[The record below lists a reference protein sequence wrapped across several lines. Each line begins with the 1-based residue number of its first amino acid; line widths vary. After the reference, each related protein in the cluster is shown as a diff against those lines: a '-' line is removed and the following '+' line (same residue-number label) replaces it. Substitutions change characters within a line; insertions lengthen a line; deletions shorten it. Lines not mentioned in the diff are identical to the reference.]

1 MIGKNYRHHPQILA
15 DVLLITQ
22 DANRNGLGITKLCT
36 KSNTSHGR
44 LRSLLTTLTGSGLV
58 NKIENDGKNTFV
70 ITEKGKLFLEEYK
83 KFHEFASSFGLE
95 I

>member
-1 MIGKNYRHHPQILA
+1 MMTRYRNSTQIVC
-15 DVLLITQ
+15 DVLVATKECG
-22 DANRNGLGITKLCT
+22 REGIKTTALLSR
-36 KSNTSHGR
+36 SNLSHGR
-44 LRSLLTTLTGSGLV
+44 MRTFLSTLTGSGLI
-58 NKIENDGKNTFV
+58 NQIKFDGKNTFV